1 MTLEQNIIK
10 LCITL
15 TTIEMTYKTIFFS
28 RARISFSLKLDIFIA
43 YYTFGDG
50 YFLISESAS
59 IVCDDFKL
67 KLKASQ
73 KLIRVT

>member
-15 TTIEMTYKTIFFS
+15 TTIEMTYKTIFS

>member
-15 TTIEMTYKTIFFS
+15 TTIEMTYKTIFFPELEF
-28 RARISFSLKLDIFIA
+28 FSLKIDIFIT